1 MAPKYDITIGMTLK
15 SLSFLTLILI
25 FDLTFELAFDF

>member
-1 MAPKYDITIGMTLK
+1 MAPKYDITLDMTLK
-15 SLSFLTLILI
+15 SLSFLTSMLI